1 MTKTT
6 STASSNYTA
15 MCRKLSEEVKF
26 LDKSPVGSP
35 AGSPFDSARLID
47 VVQTHMN
54 SMPVDYRD
62 SYGQALVQRL
72 PGVCASLKAQ
82 HDQAVARGTPEAQA
96 MADARLMADTLVGA
110 VRDWS
115 EPQYAQPL
123 RRFEAVISNLYR
135 SFVGDEQ
142 RARIDL
148 PLTESAPP
156 LATFAPTG
164 DAGPFTLPVDA
175 IQSILKVPVG
185 VVSLPGS
192 YREHPLLW
200 PALAHETGGHDV
212 VHADRP
218 LEPELAKAVRAMHG
232 LPQGVGG
239 LWSFWMDETV
249 ADVYGLLNCGPSFAL
264 SLASFFA
271 SLEQALGEQRTV
283 GAISNLLPVQNNSP
297 LDEHPVDLLRVYL
310 AQGVVGKL
318 ASLSTTRIAGWQAQ
332 LEDLATQASGGKT
345 TIDLFDVDK
354 RQVVQSLPLG
364 PMADAARQVGAFIA
378 TAKLK
383 ALQGHCIQDIETWD
397 DGDEDAAAAIATA
410 AGVGKPIVGLGD
422 DAQLLAGATLAF
434 HKQPAAYLAITRLLD
449 DALDDSFARDPV
461 FGNPSPHFL
470 LRRQAARP
478 TGRTYHRT
486 LRSLASLG
494 L

>member
-1 MTKTT
+1 
-6 STASSNYTA
+6 

-26 LDKSPVGSP
+26 LDRSPVNSP

-47 VVQTHMN
+47 VVQTHLDM
-54 SMPVDYRD
+54 MPVDYRD
-62 SYGQALVQRL
+62 SYGQALVERL
-72 PGVCASLKAQ
+72 PKVCASLKVE
-82 HDQAVARGTPEAQA
+82 HDQSVAQGMSEKEA
-96 MADARLMADTLVGA
+96 MANAKSMTDTLVGA
-110 VRDWS
+110 VRDWA
-115 EPQYAQPL
+115 EPQYAKPL

-135 SFVGDEQ
+135 SFLSDEQ
-142 RARIDL
+142 RSKIAL
-148 PLTESAPP
+148 PLKESVPP

-164 DAGPFTLPVDA
+164 ADGPFTLPVDA
-175 IQSILKVPVG
+175 IMSMLKCPVG

-232 LPQGVGG
+232 LPKGVGG

-249 ADVYGLLNCGPSFAL
+249 ADVYGLLNCGPSFAV
-264 SLASFFA
+264 SLAAFFA
-271 SLEQALGEQRTV
+271 SLEQALGEQRAV
-283 GAISNLLPVQNNSP
+283 GAISNLLPVQNDGP
-297 LDEHPVDLLRVYL
+297 WDEHPVDILRLYL

-318 ASLSTTRIAGWQAQ
+318 AGLSTTRIANWQAQ
-332 LEDLATQASGGKT
+332 IEDLATQACGGKT
-345 TIDLFDVDK
+345 TIDVFDVDK

-378 TAKLK
+378 TARLNSL
-383 ALQGHCIQDIETWD
+383 AGHSIQEIETWD
-397 DGDEDAAAAIATA
+397 DGDEDAAQSIAAALGGNKA
-410 AGVGKPIVGLGD
+410 IVGLGD
-422 DAQLLAGATLAF
+422 DAQLLAGSTMAF
-434 HKQPAAYLAITRLLD
+434 YKQPASYLAITQALD

-461 FGNPSPHFL
+461 FGKPSPHFM
-470 LRRQAARP
+470 LRRLTARP
-478 TGRTYHRT
+478 TGRSYHRT

-494 L
+494 I